1 MSFFKSLFLFL
12 FLSLAIIQ
20 ASENNETKIPNE
32 NKNEEPVDKTDE
44 IIDEDIEEIKENVN
58 KSSYRKRPE
67 FDKDRPFNLTYDEM
81 DKMIFCTFIVQETIR
96 EKKTDF
102 EAIQKKM
109 NLSTPNPIYEKLGT
123 DMFEKCNN
131 KVDIN
136 IVSKFIKNMTY
147 FNNFKMDKSYKALV
161 ELDYDKYNNESDLVL
176 TMEQQVLMYKY
187 QRVEDIFRQKRADL
201 RDTIDKDNQKIKIGN
216 LELDNIP
223 SSIKFTAF
231 LGVLAILFGG
241 IFYFL
246 KKLEKKPKD
255 KKKNAVNL
263 IELGI
268 LSNSKLPILIF

>member
-1 MSFFKSLFLFL
+1 MSPIKAVFLFL
-12 FLSLAIIQ
+12 FLGLVLTQETESPEKPT
-20 ASENNETKIPNE
+20 SNSTETKEKNETTTT
-32 NKNEEPVDKTDE
+32 TDE
-44 IIDEDIEEIKENVN
+44 IIDEDIEPTNRTIDNRTY
-58 KSSYRKRPE
+58 SRKRPE
-67 FDKDRPFNLTYDEM
+67 YDKFRPFNLSFDEM
-81 DKMIFCTFIVQETIR
+81 DTMIFCTFVIQNTLKDKKDDLSKLQE
-96 EKKTDF
+96 
-102 EAIQKKM
+102 KM
-109 NLSTPNPIYEKLGT
+109 NLSSPNIIYEKIGT

-255 KKKNAVNL
+255 KKKN
-263 IELGI
+263 
-268 LSNSKLPILIF
+268 KKKKTQ

>member
-20 ASENNETKIPNE
+20 ASENNETKAPNE

-58 KSSYRKRPE
+58 RSSYRKRPE

-96 EKKTDF
+96 EKKEDF

-201 RDTIDKDNQKIKIGN
+201 RDSIDKDNQKIKIGN

-255 KKKNAVNL
+255 KKKNKKKK
-263 IELGI
+263 IQ
-268 LSNSKLPILIF
+268 

>member
-20 ASENNETKIPNE
+20 ASENNETKAPNE

-58 KSSYRKRPE
+58 RSSYRKRPE

-96 EKKTDF
+96 EKKENF

-201 RDTIDKDNQKIKIGN
+201 RDSIDKDNQKIKIGN

-255 KKKNAVNL
+255 KKKNKKKK
-263 IELGI
+263 IQ
-268 LSNSKLPILIF
+268 

>member
-32 NKNEEPVDKTDE
+32 NKNEEPVGNTDE

-96 EKKTDF
+96 EKKEDF

-147 FNNFKMDKSYKALV
+147 FNNFKMYKSYKALV

-255 KKKNAVNL
+255 KKKNKKKK
-263 IELGI
+263 IQ
-268 LSNSKLPILIF
+268 

>member
-1 MSFFKSLFLFL
+1 MSFLKSLFLFL

-32 NKNEEPVDKTDE
+32 NKNEELVDKTDE

-96 EKKTDF
+96 EKKEDF

-255 KKKNAVNL
+255 KKKNKKKK
-263 IELGI
+263 IQ
-268 LSNSKLPILIF
+268 

>member
-32 NKNEEPVDKTDE
+32 NKNEEPVGNTDE

-58 KSSYRKRPE
+58 KSSYHKRPE

-96 EKKTDF
+96 EKKEDF

-255 KKKNAVNL
+255 KKKNKKKK
-263 IELGI
+263 IQ
-268 LSNSKLPILIF
+268 

>member
-32 NKNEEPVDKTDE
+32 NKNEKPVDNTDE

-96 EKKTDF
+96 EKKEDF

-255 KKKNAVNL
+255 KKKNKKKK
-263 IELGI
+263 IQ
-268 LSNSKLPILIF
+268 

>member
-58 KSSYRKRPE
+58 RSSYRKRPE

-96 EKKTDF
+96 EKKEDF

-255 KKKNAVNL
+255 KKKNKKKK
-263 IELGI
+263 IQ
-268 LSNSKLPILIF
+268 

>member
-32 NKNEEPVDKTDE
+32 NKNEEPVGNTDE

-58 KSSYRKRPE
+58 RSSYRKRPV

-96 EKKTDF
+96 EKKEDF

-255 KKKNAVNL
+255 KKKNKKKK
-263 IELGI
+263 IQ
-268 LSNSKLPILIF
+268 

>member
-20 ASENNETKIPNE
+20 ASENNETKAPNE
-32 NKNEEPVDKTDE
+32 NKNEEPVDNTDE

-96 EKKTDF
+96 EKKENF

-255 KKKNAVNL
+255 KKKNKKKK
-263 IELGI
+263 IQ
-268 LSNSKLPILIF
+268 

>member
-1 MSFFKSLFLFL
+1 
-12 FLSLAIIQ
+12 
-20 ASENNETKIPNE
+20 
-32 NKNEEPVDKTDE
+32 
-44 IIDEDIEEIKENVN
+44 
-58 KSSYRKRPE
+58 
-67 FDKDRPFNLTYDEM
+67 
-81 DKMIFCTFIVQETIR
+81 
-96 EKKTDF
+96 
-102 EAIQKKM
+102 M

-255 KKKNAVNL
+255 KKKNKKKK
-263 IELGI
+263 IQ
-268 LSNSKLPILIF
+268 

>member
-32 NKNEEPVDKTDE
+32 NKNEEPVVNTDE

-255 KKKNAVNL
+255 KKKNKKKK
-263 IELGI
+263 IQ
-268 LSNSKLPILIF
+268 

>member
-20 ASENNETKIPNE
+20 ASENNETKILNE
-32 NKNEEPVDKTDE
+32 NKNEEPVGNTDE

-96 EKKTDF
+96 EKKEDF

-255 KKKNAVNL
+255 KKKNKKKK
-263 IELGI
+263 IQ
-268 LSNSKLPILIF
+268 

>member
-32 NKNEEPVDKTDE
+32 NKNEEPVGNTDE

-96 EKKTDF
+96 EKKEDF

-223 SSIKFTAF
+223 SSIKFTTF

-255 KKKNAVNL
+255 KKKNKKKK
-263 IELGI
+263 IQ
-268 LSNSKLPILIF
+268 

>member
-1 MSFFKSLFLFL
+1 MSFLKSLFLFL

-32 NKNEEPVDKTDE
+32 NKNEEPVGNTDE

-96 EKKTDF
+96 EKKEDF

-231 LGVLAILFGG
+231 LAVLAILFGG

-255 KKKNAVNL
+255 KKKNKKKK
-263 IELGI
+263 IQ
-268 LSNSKLPILIF
+268 

>member
-20 ASENNETKIPNE
+20 ASENNETKAPNE

-58 KSSYRKRPE
+58 RSSYRKRPE

-96 EKKTDF
+96 EKKEDF

-255 KKKNAVNL
+255 KKKNKKKK
-263 IELGI
+263 IQ
-268 LSNSKLPILIF
+268 

>member
-20 ASENNETKIPNE
+20 ASENNETKILNE

-223 SSIKFTAF
+223 NSIKFTAF

-255 KKKNAVNL
+255 KKKNKKKK
-263 IELGI
+263 IQ
-268 LSNSKLPILIF
+268 

>member
-32 NKNEEPVDKTDE
+32 NKNEEPADNTDE

-96 EKKTDF
+96 EKKEDF

-255 KKKNAVNL
+255 KKKNKKKK
-263 IELGI
+263 IQ
-268 LSNSKLPILIF
+268 

>member
-32 NKNEEPVDKTDE
+32 NKNEEPVGNTDE

-231 LGVLAILFGG
+231 LAVLAILFGG

-255 KKKNAVNL
+255 KKKNKKKK
-263 IELGI
+263 IQ
-268 LSNSKLPILIF
+268 

>member
-32 NKNEEPVDKTDE
+32 NKNEEPVGNTDE

-96 EKKTDF
+96 EKKEDF

-216 LELDNIP
+216 LELDKIP

-255 KKKNAVNL
+255 KKKNKKKK
-263 IELGI
+263 IQ
-268 LSNSKLPILIF
+268 

>member
-32 NKNEEPVDKTDE
+32 NKNEESVDNTDE

-96 EKKTDF
+96 EKKENF

-201 RDTIDKDNQKIKIGN
+201 RDSIDKDNQKIKIGN

-255 KKKNAVNL
+255 KKKNKKKK
-263 IELGI
+263 IQ
-268 LSNSKLPILIF
+268 

>member
-20 ASENNETKIPNE
+20 ASENNETKAPNE

-58 KSSYRKRPE
+58 RSSYRKRPE

-96 EKKTDF
+96 EKKENF

-255 KKKNAVNL
+255 KKKNKKKK
-263 IELGI
+263 IQ
-268 LSNSKLPILIF
+268 

>member
-1 MSFFKSLFLFL
+1 MSFVKSLFLFL

-32 NKNEEPVDKTDE
+32 NKNEEPVGNTDE

-96 EKKTDF
+96 EKKEDF

-255 KKKNAVNL
+255 KKKNKKKK
-263 IELGI
+263 IQ
-268 LSNSKLPILIF
+268 

>member
-32 NKNEEPVDKTDE
+32 NKNEEPADNTNE

-255 KKKNAVNL
+255 KKKNKKKK
-263 IELGI
+263 IQ
-268 LSNSKLPILIF
+268 

>member
-32 NKNEEPVDKTDE
+32 NKNEEIVNNTDE

-255 KKKNAVNL
+255 KKKNKKKK
-263 IELGI
+263 IQ
-268 LSNSKLPILIF
+268 

>member
-32 NKNEEPVDKTDE
+32 NKNEEPVGNTDE

-96 EKKTDF
+96 EKKDDF

-255 KKKNAVNL
+255 KKKNKKKK
-263 IELGI
+263 IQ
-268 LSNSKLPILIF
+268 

>member
-32 NKNEEPVDKTDE
+32 NKHEEPVDNTDE

-96 EKKTDF
+96 EKKEDF

-255 KKKNAVNL
+255 KKKNKRKK
-263 IELGI
+263 IQ
-268 LSNSKLPILIF
+268 

>member
-20 ASENNETKIPNE
+20 ASENNETKAPNE

-58 KSSYRKRPE
+58 RSSYRKRPE

-96 EKKTDF
+96 EKKEDF

-147 FNNFKMDKSYKALV
+147 FNNFKMDKSYKALA

-255 KKKNAVNL
+255 KKKNKKKK
-263 IELGI
+263 IQ
-268 LSNSKLPILIF
+268 

>member
-32 NKNEEPVDKTDE
+32 NKNEEPVGNTDE

-96 EKKTDF
+96 EKKENF

-161 ELDYDKYNNESDLVL
+161 ELDYDKYNNESDLIL

-255 KKKNAVNL
+255 KKKNKKKK
-263 IELGI
+263 IQ
-268 LSNSKLPILIF
+268 

>member
-32 NKNEEPVDKTDE
+32 NKNEESVDNTDE

-96 EKKTDF
+96 EKKEDF

-231 LGVLAILFGG
+231 LGFLAILFGG

-255 KKKNAVNL
+255 KKKNKKKK
-263 IELGI
+263 IQ
-268 LSNSKLPILIF
+268 

>member
-32 NKNEEPVDKTDE
+32 NKNEEPVGNTDE

-96 EKKTDF
+96 EKKEDF

-161 ELDYDKYNNESDLVL
+161 ELDYDKYNNESDLIL

-255 KKKNAVNL
+255 KKKNKKKK
-263 IELGI
+263 IQ
-268 LSNSKLPILIF
+268 

>member
-32 NKNEEPVDKTDE
+32 NKNEEPVGNTDE

-161 ELDYDKYNNESDLVL
+161 ELDYDKYSNESDLVL

-255 KKKNAVNL
+255 KKKNKKKK
-263 IELGI
+263 IQ
-268 LSNSKLPILIF
+268 

>member
-32 NKNEEPVDKTDE
+32 NKNEEPVGNTDE

-58 KSSYRKRPE
+58 KSSFRKRPE

-96 EKKTDF
+96 EKKEDF

-255 KKKNAVNL
+255 KKKNKKKK
-263 IELGI
+263 IQ
-268 LSNSKLPILIF
+268 

>member
-20 ASENNETKIPNE
+20 ASENNETKAPNE
-32 NKNEEPVDKTDE
+32 NKNEEIVNNTDE

-58 KSSYRKRPE
+58 RSSYRKRPE

-96 EKKTDF
+96 EKKENF

-201 RDTIDKDNQKIKIGN
+201 RDSIDKDNQKIKIGN

-255 KKKNAVNL
+255 KKKNKKKK
-263 IELGI
+263 IQ
-268 LSNSKLPILIF
+268 

>member
-12 FLSLAIIQ
+12 FLGLAIIQ

-32 NKNEEPVDKTDE
+32 NKNEEPVGNTDE

-96 EKKTDF
+96 EKKEDF

-255 KKKNAVNL
+255 KKKNKKKK
-263 IELGI
+263 IQ
-268 LSNSKLPILIF
+268 

>member
-32 NKNEEPVDKTDE
+32 NKNEEPVGNTDE

-96 EKKTDF
+96 EKKEDF

-223 SSIKFTAF
+223 NSIKFTAF

-255 KKKNAVNL
+255 KKKNKKKK
-263 IELGI
+263 IQ
-268 LSNSKLPILIF
+268 

>member
-12 FLSLAIIQ
+12 FLSLSIIQ

-32 NKNEEPVDKTDE
+32 NKNEEPVGNTDE

-96 EKKTDF
+96 EKKEDF

-109 NLSTPNPIYEKLGT
+109 NLSTPNPLYEKLGT

-161 ELDYDKYNNESDLVL
+161 ELDYDKY
-176 TMEQQVLMYKY
+176 
-187 QRVEDIFRQKRADL
+187 IF
-201 RDTIDKDNQKIKIGN
+201 IGFQIQMQN
-216 LELDNIP
+216 
-223 SSIKFTAF
+223 T
-231 LGVLAILFGG
+231 
-241 IFYFL
+241 
-246 KKLEKKPKD
+246 
-255 KKKNAVNL
+255 
-263 IELGI
+263 
-268 LSNSKLPILIF
+268 

>member
-20 ASENNETKIPNE
+20 ASENNETKAPNE

-96 EKKTDF
+96 EKKEDF

-136 IVSKFIKNMTY
+136 IVNKFIKNMTY

-255 KKKNAVNL
+255 KKKNKKKK
-263 IELGI
+263 IQ
-268 LSNSKLPILIF
+268 

>member
-32 NKNEEPVDKTDE
+32 NKNEEPVGNTDE

-161 ELDYDKYNNESDLVL
+161 ELDYDKYNNETDLVL

-255 KKKNAVNL
+255 KKKNKKKK
-263 IELGI
+263 IQ
-268 LSNSKLPILIF
+268 

>member
-32 NKNEEPVDKTDE
+32 NKNEEPVGNTDE

-96 EKKTDF
+96 EKKDDF

-241 IFYFL
+241 ILYFL

-255 KKKNAVNL
+255 KKKNKKKK
-263 IELGI
+263 IQ
-268 LSNSKLPILIF
+268 